1 MRFASHYP
9 TTFELQFCLL
19 LHCFFFHH
27 SRYQV
32 DDTRH
37 VLTKTTKHTFS
48 AVTIPYATSLAEY
61 VSVVTVAFGTEYYV
75 LGIVLLFIS
84 HYTKWVAYSGRD
96 ERFVLKLLCYYGF
109 VFGVCCF
116 CYSDTTLVRGCP
128 RRTPWTC
135 R

>member
-1 MRFASHYP
+1 MRFASHYS

-48 AVTIPYATSLAEY
+48 AVTIPNAASLAEY

-75 LGIVLLFIS
+75 LGLGFHSCFLFLTIRNGLHIRGAMNALL
-84 HYTKWVAYSGRD
+84 
-96 ERFVLKLLCYYGF
+96 
-109 VFGVCCF
+109 
-116 CYSDTTLVRGCP
+116 
-128 RRTPWTC
+128 
-135 R
+135 